1 MKFLKYILLVLSLA
15 ALVGLTSCR
24 KVSHNGKLDGQ
35 WQIRSIENTETGVET
50 SPDPELYICIDL
62 HILQLTGGPRLTAN
76 MTYDKDAE
84 TISCDFPYVKDE
96 DVETQ
101 LGAYGIFSNP
111 VKMDIVK
118 LDGKSLVIRTDKSII
133 TCRRF

>member
-1 MKFLKYILLVLSLA
+1 
-15 ALVGLTSCR
+15 
-24 KVSHNGKLDGQ
+24 
-35 WQIRSIENTETGVET
+35 
-50 SPDPELYICIDL
+50 
-62 HILQLTGGPRLTAN
+62 